1 MSGGTQVR
9 SDSLPDVEQVT
20 QTVVK
25 WVAEVLEDP
34 NVRAED
40 NFLDLGGHS
49 MLALEL
55 NKNASDE
62 FGTEFDMRILFE
74 GTLREAAA
82 DLVSAKDNQNG

>member
-1 MSGGTQVR
+1 MSGGTQV
-9 SDSLPDVEQVT
+9 SPDLQQEIEQVT

-55 NKNASDE
+55 NKRASDDY
-62 FGTEFDMRILFE
+62 GTEFDMRTLFE
-74 GTLREAAA
+74 GTLRETAAA
-82 DLVSAKDNQNG
+82 LVSSKDNQNG